1 MQKLEFT
8 YFQMVLIGIGVG
20 AFFGLIP
27 LVLGVFKKKIK
38 LGILGFLASIVAGA
52 IWSLLSIVTAAV
64 FIWLI
69 LKKPSAQDS
78 AVSESNNETE
88 VL

>member
-20 AFFGLIP
+20 VFFGLIP
-27 LVLGVFKKKIK
+27 LVLGLIKKKIK
-38 LGILGFLASIVAGA
+38 LGVFGFLVSIVAGA
-52 IWSLLSIVTAAV
+52 LWSLLSIVTAAV
-64 FIWLI
+64 FAWLI

-78 AVSESNNETE
+78 AVSESTNETE